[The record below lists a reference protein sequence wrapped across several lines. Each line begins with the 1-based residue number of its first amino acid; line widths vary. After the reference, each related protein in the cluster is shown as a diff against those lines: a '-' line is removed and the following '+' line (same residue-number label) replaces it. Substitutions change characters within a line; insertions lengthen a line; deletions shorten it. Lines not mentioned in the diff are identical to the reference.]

1 MSDIELL
8 AIWKKQKDSFGY
20 CVIPEVGAL
29 SRADLDR
36 MTALVSSEI
45 AALYA
50 EQLKRLKA

>member
-1 MSDIELL
+1 MSDIQLL

-29 SRADLDR
+29 CRADLDR
-36 MTALVSSEI
+36 MTALVSDEI

-50 EQLKRLKA
+50 KQLERLKP

>member
-1 MSDIELL
+1 MSDIQLL

-29 SRADLDR
+29 SRTDLDR
-36 MTALVSSEI
+36 MTVLVSHEI

-50 EQLKRLKA
+50 KQLKRIQP